1 MQVHYFLIP
10 PPQTVFLEVVEAWL
24 HKLPGAFRHPDPRE
38 RVWVVAAGP
47 DLARWL
53 EAKLRLEPHTS
64 LVSQGMV
71 VLHPAAIEVYQDAP
85 KEVLA
90 GLEQVVTQVLAKWPC
105 QVLSE
110 EGEDWTARYA
120 AHPADLFRE
129 EEAWGAG

>member
-1 MQVHYFLIP
+1 MQ
-10 PPQTVFLEVVEAWL
+10 
-24 HKLPGAFRHPDPRE
+24 KLPAAFRHPDPRE
-38 RVWVVAAGP
+38 RLWVLAAGP

-64 LVSQGMV
+64 LVSQGVV
-71 VLHPAAIEVYQDAP
+71 VLHPTAIEVYQDAP
-85 KEVLA
+85 HEVLVS
-90 GLEQVVTQVLAKWPC
+90 LEKLVTQILRQWPC

-120 AHPADLFRE
+120 ESPAALFRE